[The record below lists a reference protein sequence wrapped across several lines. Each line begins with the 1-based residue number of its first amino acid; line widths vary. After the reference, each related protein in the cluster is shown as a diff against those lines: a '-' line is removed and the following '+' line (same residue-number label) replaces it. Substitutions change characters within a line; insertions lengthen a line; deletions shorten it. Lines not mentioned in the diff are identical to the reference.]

1 MCRSSGVREGQTTD
15 RTERELQRKNE
26 HELSGKSRKETGKER
41 RLRPCKAPKVSNSV
55 LESGKDGLG
64 LRVQRGSEAQLGPT
78 GASSAPRVH
87 FTEKSQPVRKSTY
100 LRF

>member
-1 MCRSSGVREGQTTD
+1 MCGSSRVREGQTTE
-15 RTERELQRKNE
+15 RMERELQHGNE

-41 RLRPCKAPKVSNSV
+41 QPRVF
-55 LESGKDGLG
+55 LG
-64 LRVQRGSEAQLGPT
+64 LRVQWGSEAQLGPT
-78 GASSAPRVH
+78 GASSTPRVH